1 MKMIITC
8 LLAIAMLGGCG
19 IEAAIK
25 QNDDRYMQPGVM
37 DSQLTGI
44 YNTYQFSLLDKHR
57 VTYQWVNTSGCGV
70 RGIEHEN
77 ADKKDIHGRHF
88 EGLRIYEDAG
98 KTWSSAGLSKPYDFD
113 RYVRS
118 VKYISKERGR
128 EGEVMEIGFKALCFE
143 SWWVPSHFF
152 RYKLHKRDLASW
164 REIRTEKTPKGKW
177 SERRVG
183 ANLWLVQE
191 MAEQD
196 FSPRPLNGVGGPFQ
210 IWLLPIG
217 DTGYTIGMELG
228 ASQESLQYPDAHARL
243 QAVFRHLIESVKIE
257 PLTPTIE
264 AEQEQLKAQADE
276 VLRQDCIEMA
286 KRTKPYTW
294 CQKYLNR

>member
-1 MKMIITC
+1 MKATISC
-8 LLAIAMLGGCG
+8 LLVVAMLGGCG
-19 IEAAIK
+19 FEEAYRR
-25 QNDDRYMQPGVM
+25 NEDRYMQPGAL
-37 DSQLTGI
+37 DAPLTG
-44 YNTYQFSLLDKHR
+44 YYDVYSFKFLDKYR
-57 VTYQWVNTSGCGV
+57 VMHDWPVVSNCEYNKLAALG
-70 RGIEHEN
+70 
-77 ADKKDIHGRHF
+77 KKQDRYKGEIF
-88 EGLRIYEDAG
+88 AVDDIYEINDSTKQRDADP
-98 KTWSSAGLSKPYDFD
+98 TWNFD
-113 RYVRS
+113 RFVRS

-128 EGEVMEIGFKALCFE
+128 EGEVMEIGFEALCFE

-276 VLRQDCIEMA
+276 VQRQDCIEMA